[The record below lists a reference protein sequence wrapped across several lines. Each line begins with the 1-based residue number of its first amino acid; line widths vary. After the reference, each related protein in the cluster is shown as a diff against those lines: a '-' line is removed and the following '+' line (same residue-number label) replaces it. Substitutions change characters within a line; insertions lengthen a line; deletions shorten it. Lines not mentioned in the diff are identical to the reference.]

1 MRMDIFLSPSIWYS
15 SANTLRI
22 QRLEFGREK
31 LTKGPDVIRQA
42 CCHRGRVLSPSGTNR
57 PMVCAL
63 LWWQRLPQAH
73 VRSGHVVEGLEED
86 HPLPHALAIFTE
98 TGRLTGQRCQGLTQG
113 QVHQVLRDAPGF
125 SHGEVSRCLRS
136 RQSIWCSPQGWDTP
150 GFSHGEEVTRLRR
163 CSTVAM
169 PCSCTASMLRPSP
182 ATTRRCNCVP
192 TGLKPGPTLNWLRPD
207 PSSPRRP
214 KMT

>member
-1 MRMDIFLSPSIWYS
+1 MEAVLPIRLSVQIRYIAEFGYS

-73 VRSGHVVEGLEED
+73 VWSGHIVEGLEED
-86 HPLPHALAIFTE
+86 HPLPQALAIFTE
-98 TGRLTGQRCQGLTQG
+98 TGRLTGQRCQSLTQG
-113 QVHQVLRDAPGF
+113 QVHPFDQGRTDREAQVCQAFGAQHDTRA
-125 SHGEVSRCLRS
+125 E
-136 RQSIWCSPQGWDTP
+136 RQQLALLLLFDQLPIDQIRMGLT
-150 GFSHGEEVTRLRR
+150 
-163 CSTVAM
+163 
-169 PCSCTASMLRPSP
+169 
-182 ATTRRCNCVP
+182 
-192 TGLKPGPTLNWLRPD
+192 TGLAWTPPLAGACKRRHD
-207 PSSPRRP
+207 VESSNKGRQI
-214 KMT
+214 TCEAVAEE